1 MARLYIAQPAP
12 PGDRWRRSGPAP
24 LLPARSILSP
34 ALPLRADLTLRQAA
48 TISPLSRR
56 RILGWIGSYPVPRYR
71 RLYMLT
77 TEQEFLDTYFFN
89 VGDIWQLYFDGKIP
103 LSKRDRLLEGY
114 RSQLRRMSK

>member
-1 MARLYIAQPAP
+1 
-12 PGDRWRRSGPAP
+12 
-24 LLPARSILSP
+24 
-34 ALPLRADLTLRQAA
+34 
-48 TISPLSRR
+48 
-56 RILGWIGSYPVPRYR
+56 
-71 RLYMLT
+71 MLT